1 MILFMQTVFAG
12 AVVVVVCVAVLS
24 YFVENKMNES
34 MKRDKPSQ
42 MLD

>member
-1 MILFMQTVFAG
+1 MQTVFAG
-12 AVVVVVCVAVLS
+12 AVVVVVVFVAVLS
-24 YFVENKMNES
+24 YFVENKINES